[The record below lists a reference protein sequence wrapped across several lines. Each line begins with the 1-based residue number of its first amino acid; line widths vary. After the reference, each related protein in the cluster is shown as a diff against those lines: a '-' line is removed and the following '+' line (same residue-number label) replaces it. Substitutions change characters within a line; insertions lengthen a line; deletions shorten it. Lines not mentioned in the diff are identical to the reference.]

1 MLNTRISECGAII
14 LAAGQSIRMGKPKF
28 LLEHPSGGTFLS
40 YLINIYLRSGISELV
55 VVVNDSDFRK
65 HQETLQNI
73 GKRVQLIINR
83 HPEKG
88 RLYSIQLGVSAL
100 SSIRPCFI
108 HNIDNPFMSKDLL
121 NQLFDHLGTLDFIKP
136 VFDKKG
142 GHPLLLSEKI
152 IGVLR
157 DNESEFQDFR
167 QLLDVFNGIRLEVD
181 YQEVLLNINSRKDY
195 DSFFQSTP
203 T

>member
-14 LAAGQSIRMGKPKF
+14 LAAGQSMRMGKPKF

-40 YLINIYLRSGISELV
+40 YLTDIYLQSGISELV

-65 HQETLQNI
+65 NQEPLQNI
-73 GKRVQLIINR
+73 GKRVQWIINK

-108 HNIDNPFMSKDLL
+108 HNIDNPFLEKHLPQQLL
-121 NQLFDHLGTLDFIKP
+121 DNLLAYDFIKP
-136 VFDKKG
+136 SHKNKG
-142 GHPLLLSEKI
+142 GHPILVSNQI
-152 IGVLR
+152 VSALR
-157 DNESEFQDFR
+157 AGKNVYHDFR
-167 QLLDVFNGIRLEVD
+167 
-181 YQEVLLNINSRKDY
+181 EVLATFSGYELKVDFEQVTLNINSPEDY
-195 DSFFQSTP
+195 DIFYHANF
-203 T
+203 